1 MWIFLLYSEFQ
12 TTSAINKFN
21 SFPPRISILLCYY
34 CTEKEYNTMKY
45 PIYLPVCSSTTKL
58 QPTQWWTLYY
68 HIVSKNKNDKCF
80 VTKYTCANIIP
91 YACKLILSINIK
103 FLNMQ
108 PTTFSRLY
116 NKMLPKLENNCRF
129 RAGGIWLPIHSVL
142 SSVCVCSMCMPH
154 LEAIFGHLD
163 IPTHM
168 KQLDQTFSYETKESI
183 KESQRATFSFEKH
196 KN

>member
-1 MWIFLLYSEFQ
+1 
-12 TTSAINKFN
+12 
-21 SFPPRISILLCYY
+21 
-34 CTEKEYNTMKY
+34 MKY
-45 PIYLPVCSSTTKL
+45 PIYLPVCSSTSGL
-58 QPTQWWTLYY
+58 PPTQWTLYY
-68 HIVSKNKNDKCF
+68 HIVSENKNDKCF

-142 SSVCVCSMCMPH
+142 PVQCVCSMCMPH

-163 IPTHM
+163 TYA
-168 KQLDQTFSYETKESI
+168 YETAWPNIFIWNQGVYIRKSRELY
-183 KESQRATFSFEKH
+183 TFSFEKQ
-196 KN
+196 KQNGSKK

>member
-1 MWIFLLYSEFQ
+1 
-12 TTSAINKFN
+12 
-21 SFPPRISILLCYY
+21 
-34 CTEKEYNTMKY
+34 MKY
-45 PIYLPVCSSTTKL
+45 PIYLPVYSSTTSL
-58 QPTQWWTLYY
+58 LPTQWWTLYY
-68 HIVSKNKNDKCF
+68 HIVGKNKNDKCF

-129 RAGGIWLPIHSVL
+129 RAGGIWLPIHSVF
-142 SSVCVCSMCMPH
+142 SVQCVCSMCMPH

-163 IPTHM
+163 TYA
-168 KQLDQTFSYETKESI
+168 YETAWPNIFIWNQGVYKGGSESYLFLWKTKI
-183 KESQRATFSFEKH
+183 EWH

>member
-1 MWIFLLYSEFQ
+1 MLLLHRERIPWSTLSIYQ
-12 TTSAINKFN
+12 SAHL
-21 SFPPRISILLCYY
+21 PPDLL
-34 CTEKEYNTMKY
+34 
-45 PIYLPVCSSTTKL
+45 
-58 QPTQWWTLYY
+58 PTQWTLYY

-142 SSVCVCSMCMPH
+142 SSVCALCVCMPH

-168 KQLDQTFSYETKESI
+168 KQLDQTFSYETKKRRSRKAKTEW
-183 KESQRATFSFEKH
+183 H
-196 KN
+196 

>member
-1 MWIFLLYSEFQ
+1 
-12 TTSAINKFN
+12 
-21 SFPPRISILLCYY
+21 
-34 CTEKEYNTMKY
+34 MKY
-45 PIYLPVCSSTTKL
+45 PIYLPVYSSTTKL
-58 QPTQWWTLYY
+58 LPTQWWTLYY

-129 RAGGIWLPIHSVL
+129 RAGGIWLPIHSV
-142 SSVCVCSMCMPH
+142 SCPVCVLYVYATSGGYFWTPRYLRIWNSLTKH
-154 LEAIFGHLD
+154 F
-163 IPTHM
+163 HM
-168 KQLDQTFSYETKESI
+168 KPRSL
-183 KESQRATFSFEKH
+183 
-196 KN
+196 

>member
-1 MWIFLLYSEFQ
+1 MLKLAD
-12 TTSAINKFN
+12 TSLILINPSPSNVNSFIVKFN
-21 SFPPRISILLCYY
+21 SSPPRISIVLLLHRERIPWS
-34 CTEKEYNTMKY
+34 TRS
-45 PIYLPVCSSTTKL
+45 IYQCAHLPRTRL
-58 QPTQWWTLYY
+58 LPTQWWTLYY

-142 SSVCVCSMCMPH
+142 SNVFTD
-154 LEAIFGHLD
+154 INILD
-163 IPTHM
+163 E
-168 KQLDQTFSYETKESI
+168 FY
-183 KESQRATFSFEKH
+183 
-196 KN
+196 

>member
-1 MWIFLLYSEFQ
+1 
-12 TTSAINKFN
+12 
-21 SFPPRISILLCYY
+21 
-34 CTEKEYNTMKY
+34 MKY
-45 PIYLPVCSSTTKL
+45 PIYLPVCSSTL
-58 QPTQWWTLYY
+58 PPLPTQWTLYY

-129 RAGGIWLPIHSVL
+129 RAGGIWLPIHSV
-142 SSVCVCSMCMPH
+142 SCPVCVLYVYATSGGYFWTPRYTYAY
-154 LEAIFGHLD
+154 ETTWPNNFIWNQKKEVQRAIFSSE
-163 IPTHM
+163 
-168 KQLDQTFSYETKESI
+168 KQKPNGTKTQLI
-183 KESQRATFSFEKH
+183 FTKK
-196 KN
+196 

>member
-1 MWIFLLYSEFQ
+1 
-12 TTSAINKFN
+12 
-21 SFPPRISILLCYY
+21 
-34 CTEKEYNTMKY
+34 MKY

-129 RAGGIWLPIHSVL
+129 SAGGIWLPIHSVL
-142 SSVCVCSMCMPH
+142 FQCVCALCTYVCTSIG
-154 LEAIFGHLD
+154 IFPG
-163 IPTHM
+163 
-168 KQLDQTFSYETKESI
+168 TFPFSSPG
-183 KESQRATFSFEKH
+183 TFGLLWSRD
-196 KN
+196 NRTTGPSRSLGPVLSCPGT

>member
-1 MWIFLLYSEFQ
+1 
-12 TTSAINKFN
+12 
-21 SFPPRISILLCYY
+21 
-34 CTEKEYNTMKY
+34 MKY
-45 PIYLPVCSSTTKL
+45 PIYLPVCSSATRL
-58 QPTQWWTLYY
+58 LPTQWWTLYY

-129 RAGGIWLPIHSVL
+129 RAGGIWLPIHSMAIRVVEF
-142 SSVCVCSMCMPH
+142 SNGGYKIKNIFAQQSTYCKCQNVPIFDFQSQFSMSKVI
-154 LEAIFGHLD
+154 LIFLIFFSLKNINLGSCFL
-163 IPTHM
+163 
-168 KQLDQTFSYETKESI
+168 LLTF
-183 KESQRATFSFEKH
+183 FE
-196 KN
+196 NFNF